1 MCTHNNQHNEAS
13 KRNFQK
19 TPSPDTICCIYILYL
34 QSHAFALVVL
44 WLSSPPQEGTH
55 ILSNLA
61 HGGRGSYGNRNKSTV
76 STMF

>member
-1 MCTHNNQHNEAS
+1 MKLAKEIF
-13 KRNFQK
+13 KRHLVQIQFVV
-19 TPSPDTICCIYILYL
+19 YILYL